1 MSKCINKQIII
12 DILKHSV
19 LGSIVSFLLS
29 IFIFLVIGF
38 FDRYFSD
45 MVNKHYIS
53 SNQVGYI
60 LFITTGIIFIT
71 FLIILYRKI
80 KMQELR
86 KSLLSIILFLS
97 TYILTMLFVVLIGLV
112 DIDLDIDANT
122 VLFIC
127 FLSMLMFSY
136 IIFLLSYI
144 IYIYYQY
151 DSICFN
157 KNTALKRRIIYTVLY
172 VFCSIIF
179 LAVSVT
185 LYFVLSYFFC
195 KSFM

>member
-1 MSKCINKQIII
+1 MSKYINKYIIT

-38 FDRYFSD
+38 VDRYFSD

-60 LFITTGIIFIT
+60 LFITAGIIFIT

-112 DIDLDIDANT
+112 DIDLDIDANA
-122 VLFIC
+122 VLFLC

-172 VFCSIIF
+172 VFCSLIF

-185 LYFVLSYFFC
+185 LYFVLSH
-195 KSFM
+195 SFL